1 MDQIYARLADLSTEL
16 AEYFVK
22 GDKIGVEDT
31 MTDFIHDRDI
41 QFFIATF
48 SDILSPGFQGW
59 GQQAAE
65 TPLVN
70 DQRSLELQE

>member
-41 QFFIATF
+41 
-48 SDILSPGFQGW
+48 
-59 GQQAAE
+59 
-65 TPLVN
+65 
-70 DQRSLELQE
+70 